1 MGTKKKAVK
10 DKIVDEYGLIQQ
22 KGRKVFGDPI
32 VEETVDSMVNLFET
46 HL

>member
-32 VEETVDSMVNLFET
+32 VEETVGTMVDLFET